1 MEQIIGEPMYLM
13 SIRPQ
18 YSRMIFAGIKKYE
31 LRKLSGGPLIEEG
44 AIIIV
49 YSSGK
54 VKSIVGEFRAGRIIV
69 GTPEKVWS
77 IVRQPGTGIRDDAWP
92 YVRGAKRAMAIEVV
106 EPRLYRRPVT
116 LEEIR
121 RIIPGWMPP
130 FSYRRLREGDKTYEL
145 LIKRIRGKFLGEN
158 IEF

>member
-1 MEQIIGEPMYLM
+1 VIVVEDGPVYLM

-18 YSRMIFAGIKKYE
+18 YARAIFAGRKKYE
-31 LRKLSGGPLIEEG
+31 LRKLSGVRPIEEG

-54 VKSIVGEFRAGRIIV
+54 VKSIVGEFKAGRVII
-69 GTPEKVWS
+69 GTPEKIWA
-77 IVRQPGTGIRDDAWP
+77 IVRAPGSGIGEDAWP

-106 EPRLYRRPVT
+106 SPRLYERPVT

-121 RIIPGWMPP
+121 RVIPGWMPP
-130 FSYRRLREGDKTYEL
+130 FSYKRLEEGERIYDL
-145 LIKRIRGKFLGEN
+145 LIKRLRDPGIR
-158 IEF
+158 